1 MTGERKP
8 LREDEVHDTAA
19 RYLPGVIASQKVAH
33 LTQALDAG
41 HIRYH
46 RDGARALIRGFARCN
61 EHAQSDVAAD
71 PELDRCR
78 GVEPVGLVEGAVGGD
93 DTAPTERVSM
103 SPPVALLEA
112 DFTATAPVFGGSLSR
127 IRLPST
133 VMSSCAWIDHGG
145 TRRVAVGT
153 GDGGVRGGEDARGA
167 HEGSGGRSGGRG
179 QGGEGAGPRR
189 RCPASS

>member
-61 EHAQSDVAAD
+61 EHARSAVAAD

-78 GVEPVGLVEGAVGGD
+78 GVEPVGVVEGAVGGD

-103 SPPVALLEA
+103 SRPWHC
-112 DFTATAPVFGGSLSR
+112 SR
-127 IRLPST
+127 RTS
-133 VMSSCAWIDHGG
+133 
-145 TRRVAVGT
+145 
-153 GDGGVRGGEDARGA
+153 
-167 HEGSGGRSGGRG
+167 
-179 QGGEGAGPRR
+179 PRR
-189 RCPASS
+189 RPCSGGACRGSGYPVP